1 MQTTDPRWSDE
12 SSIPGSGNVFIDLG
26 FEPAEAEVMLMRVK
40 VLAQTSQRLK
50 EKGWTQAK
58 AAEEL
63 GITQPRVS
71 RLMKGKVEDF
81 SLDMLVTLAGKLGL
95 KPQIS
100 FAG

>member
-12 SSIPGSGNVFIDLG
+12 SSIPSSGNVFIDLG